1 MTPLVTFL
9 LAVGVLFLAMKLFY
23 TEKFEPGKEYDR
35 AQVTKTMEVE
45 DSSYSQRTNHADAA
59 PYVAGPIEGS
69 ESPFQVNQF
78 KAYIA

>member
-1 MTPLVTFL
+1 MTPLVTL
-9 LAVGVLFLAMKLFY
+9 LIAIGVLFLVMKLFY

-35 AQVTKTMEVE
+35 TQVKKTVSVE
-45 DSSYSQRTNHADAA
+45 DSSYSQRTNHMDAA
-59 PYVAGPIEGS
+59 PYVIGPIEGS